1 MQLGKVGNGIK
12 VNLKAYQVMSSSSSY
27 RLDNNIKVEP
37 ITVYIKTEEEEPITV
52 YIKTEE
58 EEPITVYINTAA

>member
-1 MQLGKVGNGIK
+1 MASKSTLRLLLTGIEPYYAMLPQLDIK
-12 VNLKAYQVMSSSSSY
+12 V
-27 RLDNNIKVEP
+27 
-37 ITVYIKTEEEEPITV
+37 EPITV